1 MRSALLHSTRAPN
14 TLASALLA
22 GAWLAACQQAPFTN
36 CLDDAT
42 PCEVSTDRIDSHGDT
57 AAANTN
63 NTTLTSAP
71 QPVATNSNA
80 TSKTV
85 VATVADSTVAGDTA
99 AMEHPDSDGSV
110 LIETA
115 DASIE
120 GDGDDSA
127 DTNEPTPTVTYAIEA
142 GVPQVSNGNGALTDA
157 SVDAPT
163 PTSVIPNGDFMT
175 GIDGWKVEQTG
186 GRSPITMNDN
196 GALCVESRGDVELTI
211 GWPADAAQSV
221 VLDGGRYELSFKVQG
236 LEAEM
241 NVKVGHAYE
250 PYHALHE
257 FEWKAESDAW
267 VPQISAFTTR
277 GDDATGLAFFVRLN
291 RGSLCLDDISLTP
304 MAD

>member
-1 MRSALLHSTRAPN
+1 
-14 TLASALLA
+14 
-22 GAWLAACQQAPFTN
+22 WLAACQQAPFTN

-127 DTNEPTPTVTYAIEA
+127 
-142 GVPQVSNGNGALTDA
+142 
-157 SVDAPT
+157 
-163 PTSVIPNGDFMT
+163 
-175 GIDGWKVEQTG
+175 
-186 GRSPITMNDN
+186 
-196 GALCVESRGDVELTI
+196 
-211 GWPADAAQSV
+211 
-221 VLDGGRYELSFKVQG
+221 
-236 LEAEM
+236 
-241 NVKVGHAYE
+241 
-250 PYHALHE
+250 
-257 FEWKAESDAW
+257 
-267 VPQISAFTTR
+267 
-277 GDDATGLAFFVRLN
+277 
-291 RGSLCLDDISLTP
+291 
-304 MAD
+304 